1 MSVPATEP
9 AIHVHP
15 TALVDGGAQVG
26 AGTRIWA
33 FTHLLSGAAV
43 GADCN
48 ICDHVFIEG
57 GVKVG
62 DRVTVKSGVQL
73 WNGITLE
80 DDVFVGPN
88 ATFTNDLFPRSR
100 VHPQEFA
107 RTLVRRGATVGAN
120 ATVLAGRTIGVN
132 AMVGAGA
139 VVTQDVPPN
148 AIVTGNPAR
157 ITGYVSTRGKGP
169 IKAEGEGE
177 RGAPRP
183 QAPRVPSVPGV
194 ELRPMP
200 FVHDLRGNLTFG
212 QHEAH
217 LPFAPR
223 RYFVIFDVPGQ
234 EIRGEH
240 AHRKLQQFLVCL
252 RGSVRVM
259 VDDGKERD
267 EVVLDRPDL
276 GLYVPPLVW
285 AAQFH
290 YTADAV
296 LLVLASDAYDPD
308 DYIRS
313 YEEFL
318 RIVRA

>member
-1 MSVPATEP
+1 MSEAATL
-9 AIHVHP
+9 HP
-15 TALVDGGAQVG
+15 TALVDAGAQVG
-26 AGTRIWA
+26 PGTRVWA
-33 FTHLLSGAAV
+33 FTHILPGAVVGSG
-43 GADCN
+43 CN

-57 GVKVG
+57 GVRVG

-100 VHPQEFA
+100 VHPEEFA
-107 RTLVRRGATVGAN
+107 RTLVKKGASIGAN

-157 ITGYVSTRGKGP
+157 ITGYVSTRRKGP
-169 IKAEGEGE
+169 IKADEPPP
-177 RGAPRP
+177 AARP
-183 QAPRVPSVPGV
+183 PQPARTLSVARA
-194 ELRPMP
+194 ELRAMP
-200 FVHDLRGNLTFG
+200 LVHDLRGSLTFG
-212 QHEAH
+212 QHDLH

-223 RYFVIFDVPGQ
+223 RYFVIFDVPGK
-234 EIRGEH
+234 EVRGEH
-240 AHRKLQQFLVCL
+240 AHRTLHQFLVCL
-252 RGSVRVM
+252 TGSVRVM
-259 VDDGKERD
+259 VDDGRDRD
-267 EVVLDRPDL
+267 EVVLDRPEI

-290 YTADAV
+290 YSPDAV

-318 RIVRA
+318 QAVRA

>member
-1 MSVPATEP
+1 MSQSVT
-9 AIHVHP
+9 VHP
-15 TALVDGGAQVG
+15 TALVDAGAQIG
-26 AGTRIWA
+26 PGTRVWA
-33 FTHLLSGAAV
+33 FTHVLSDAVV
-43 GADCN
+43 GAGCN

-57 GVKVG
+57 GVSVG

-100 VHPQEFA
+100 MHLEEFA
-107 RTLVRRGATVGAN
+107 RTLVRKGASIGAN

-148 AIVTGNPAR
+148 AIVAGNPAR
-157 ITGYVSTRGKGP
+157 ITGYVSTRRKGP
-169 IKAEGEGE
+169 IRPEGEPG
-177 RGAPRP
+177 RPGPRP
-183 QAPRVPSVPGV
+183 QTPRELSVAGA

-200 FVHDLRGNLTFG
+200 LVNDLRGNLTFG
-212 QHEAH
+212 QHDLH

-223 RYFVIFDVPGQ
+223 RYFVIFNVPGK

-240 AHRKLQQFLVCL
+240 AHRTLQQFLLCL
-252 RGSVRVM
+252 TGSVSVM
-259 VDDGKERD
+259 VDDGKDRD

-276 GLYVPPLVW
+276 GLYVPPMVW

-290 YTADAV
+290 YSADAV
-296 LLVLASDAYDPD
+296 LLVLASDVYDAG

-318 RIVRA
+318 QAVRA